1 MLGHHLRVVL
11 NPGISQ
17 LLDMGLPRH
26 NLGRSIF
33 LRPKR
38 MLNEGTQL
46 GAINLH
52 SQLLK
57 ELINFKYV
65 SSCQEVT
72 ISSSF
77 SNFVFL
83 LFYSLI
89 FLLLLL
95 EEIHT
100 AHSNIHMS
108 SYIQIH
114 IHIQQASN
122 KGKEK
127 LCFFP
132 FHFNRQFFFSILSQ
146 F

>member
-1 MLGHHLRVVL
+1 MAYKVSYY
-11 NPGISQ
+11 IIIMCICI
-17 LLDMGLPRH
+17 LL
-26 NLGRSIF
+26 
-33 LRPKR
+33 
-38 MLNEGTQL
+38 E
-46 GAINLH
+46 
-52 SQLLK
+52 
-57 ELINFKYV
+57 
-65 SSCQEVT
+65 
-72 ISSSF
+72 
-77 SNFVFL
+77 
-83 LFYSLI
+83 I